1 MAVRTKTASPAT
13 PPTMPPASTEG
24 GGVSSLLLF
33 DDAVLVAEPGAVA
46 VAEPPI
52 TLASGLW
59 EGLEDGKEPSAD
71 DDAPAEAD
79 KASEEMRDAALLRAL
94 LADCRAAEA
103 EL

>member
-1 MAVRTKTASPAT
+1 
-13 PPTMPPASTEG
+13 MPPASTEG
-24 GGVSSLLLF
+24 GGVSSPLLF

-52 TLASGLW
+52 TLAFGLW
-59 EGLEDGKEPSAD
+59 EGLEEGKELSAD

-79 KASEEMRDAALLRAL
+79 KASEEMRDAALLKAL
-94 LADCRAAEA
+94 LAECRATEA